1 MPISALLSVV
11 AGVLLAVQARM
22 NGELATVSGR
32 GLDAALWSFGSGLVL
47 LGVLLLVS
55 PSMKQGVRSLRVSLR
70 SGRIRIWQCLG
81 GFLGGLYVFGQA
93 YAVSLVG
100 VALFTVAVVGAQTV
114 GGLVVDRAGMG
125 PAGVVP
131 VSWGR
136 VGSALLAVVGVVVAV
151 GDRVKA
157 DGSAVVLPIVLAVVA
172 GLLITVQQGING
184 RVTVAAG
191 SPMTATWL
199 NFALGT
205 VLLAVLAAP
214 AAAIGQ
220 FGVPTS
226 LAVPWWAWFGG
237 LLGIVV
243 VSFST
248 AAVRHLGVLLVLLC
262 MLAGQLLASVA
273 LDAAD
278 VRTRSHIT
286 PVVIGGVLVT
296 VAAVGLA
303 GYASAR
309 ATRRRAAEEDR
320 ITPVAG

>member
-1 MPISALLSVV
+1 MPIWALLSMV
-11 AGVLLAVQARM
+11 AGALLAVQARM

-32 GLDAALWSFGSGLVL
+32 GLDAALWSFGSGLVVL
-47 LGVLLLVS
+47 CLLLLVS
-55 PSMKQGVRSLRVSLR
+55 PSMRQGIRNLRQGLR
-70 SGRIRIWQCLG
+70 DGQLRLWQCIG
-81 GFLGGLYVFGQA
+81 GFLGGLYVFSQA

-100 VALFTVAVVGAQTV
+100 VALFTIAVVGAQTV
-114 GGLVVDRAGMG
+114 GGLVVDRAGIG

-151 GDRVKA
+151 GDRVNG
-157 DGSAVVLPIVLAVVA
+157 DGSTVVLPIVFAVLA

-199 NFALGT
+199 NFTLGT
-205 VLLAVLAAP
+205 VLLVVLAAP
-214 AAAIGQ
+214 AAAVGQ
-220 FGVPTS
+220 FGRP
-226 LAVPWWAWFGG
+226 LRFDAPWWAWFGG

-243 VSFST
+243 VALST

-262 MLAGQLLASVA
+262 MLAGQLVASVT
-273 LDAAD
+273 LDAVD

-286 PVVIGGVLVT
+286 PVVLGGLLVT
-296 VAAVGLA
+296 VVAAALA
-303 GYASAR
+303 GYASTR
-309 ATRRRAAEEDR
+309 ATRRRVIR
-320 ITPVAG
+320 T